1 LFASQFE
8 FLYFASH
15 ATVAFFWVRVLV
27 YAAVGK
33 MSQDSPFVDSP
44 IAPTQG
50 CVTVSSTHPDIEMC
64 TSGAVPTVIITD
76 AEASINDTV
85 DVTEEDSEV
94 LDTSS
99 LSISLFGD
107 NDMDVS

>member
-1 LFASQFE
+1 
-8 FLYFASH
+8 
-15 ATVAFFWVRVLV
+15 
-27 YAAVGK
+27 
-33 MSQDSPFVDSP
+33 
-44 IAPTQG
+44 
-50 CVTVSSTHPDIEMC
+50 MC